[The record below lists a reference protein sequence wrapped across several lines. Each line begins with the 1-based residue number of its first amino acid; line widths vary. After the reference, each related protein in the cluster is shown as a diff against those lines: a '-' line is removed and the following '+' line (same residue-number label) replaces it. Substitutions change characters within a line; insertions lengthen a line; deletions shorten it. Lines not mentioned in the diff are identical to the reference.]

1 MRPAIKSI
9 STIDGDDPARY
20 QPSDG
25 GTFAVTLRL
34 LIGPA
39 DSVGEESFD
48 VTVCS
53 PAWLEKECERNGF
66 VLGRHHLVV
75 RGYDFRFIERVLAEL
90 IGRYSGET
98 WPEIAEKISRLA
110 YWEFEDYQPA
120 DSTQ

>member
-1 MRPAIKSI
+1 MRPAIKNI
-9 STIDGDDPARY
+9 STIDGGDPARF
-20 QPSDG
+20 QPSDA
-25 GTFAVTLRL
+25 GTFSITLRL

-39 DSVGEESFD
+39 ESVGEESFD

-75 RGYDFRFIERVLAEL
+75 RSYDFGFVERVLAKL
-90 IGRYSGET
+90 IARYSGET

-120 DSTQ
+120 DSTP